1 MFWTRL
7 ASGIVLLIIAIGSM
21 SYGKAP
27 LAAIL
32 CVVSLA
38 AFRELTKALKC
49 ADGKGEKPG
58 AHMPNG
64 LEWAG
69 ILGIAAY
76 YGVLYVAGDDTFLLM
91 CIVGTFLAVMF
102 VYVLAFPKYN
112 ANQAM
117 AAVFSFLYAPVLL
130 SFVYQTRMAPQGIYT
145 VWMILISSWGCDTCA
160 YCVGML
166 LGKHKLVPVLSP
178 KKTIEGAVGGVAGAA
193 LLGYLFACVYGSR
206 MLEVGNPRV
215 ACGIACAIA
224 AVISQVGDLAASAI
238 KRNHDIKDYGHLIPG
253 HGGILDRFDSMLFTA
268 PAIYFAVTFLR

>member
-58 AHMPNG
+58 AHMPNA

-76 YGVLYVAGDDTFLLM
+76 YGVLYFAGDDTFLLM

-160 YCVGML
+160 YAVG
-166 LGKHKLVPVLSP
+166 KLIGRKKIFPALSP
-178 KKTIEGAVGGVAGAA
+178 KKSLEGCIGGVLVAIALICGAGAVM
-193 LLGYLFACVYGSR
+193 S
-206 MLEVGNPRV
+206 M
-215 ACGIACAIA
+215 
-224 AVISQVGDLAASAI
+224 VGDLAASAI
-238 KRNHDIKDYGHLIPG
+238 KRNHDIKDYGKLIPG
-253 HGGILDRFDSMLFTA
+253 HGGIMDRFDSMIVTA
-268 PAIYFAVTFLR
+268 PMTYFLTLLMLH